1 MDILGTISPSLISKL
16 EQIKQYMAKRRVT
29 AFIGAGFSLNAEMPS
44 HVKMKTWTQLRED
57 FLDKLYGDNAVAK
70 KEDVNDVVQLA
81 SLIDAEFKRNEL
93 DEILEA
99 ALPDKLIRP
108 GKLHRML
115 VRLKWRDILTT
126 NYDTLIERAAE
137 EEIQEYQLVTNKETL
152 LYQPSPRIIKLHG
165 SFPNIRP
172 YIMTKEDYRKYPME
186 HPEMVNTARQCFLES
201 LMCLIG
207 FSGDDPNF
215 QSWLGWLRDV
225 IGRDRICPTY
235 LVTFKKGFH
244 DAEKSLMAQLGID
257 IINLA
262 EIPGIKDFKEAYS
275 FFFEYLQTSQVC
287 MEWSGRVDTFAY
299 HLEKGKEVEGIKNLT
314 DVLGEI
320 RQRYPGWMALPVK
333 YYEQFRDAN
342 ENILFLGRYFNI
354 VPDEWYLKLQF
365 LYELDWR
372 LSVSCTPKSIEW
384 FVPTIETVIEHIDSP
399 NEEERK
405 MISQLRLSLLQL
417 YRLNH
422 DKEKFDNLCAIL
434 LADSMNISIGAVKYQ
449 QILYAQTLLDYKAIQ
464 AYLTEWETDYG
475 NYTDSIH
482 KASVL
487 VMMNNKRD
495 AFDILDKCRLELSR
509 TLVNRGYD
517 AYSNSCLV
525 YVLELLAY
533 CSDGVSQRIPEHL
546 RQGLTIEDFNVY
558 CCKKAYERQPEQ
570 GFKVVHNFKIG
581 SYSNSWSSG
590 RSGFIPDYLY
600 PQRWFA
606 FKEVVGMA
614 FNVID
619 EKFYL
624 YCVDKMFDYDWHLAM
639 DKLLAVSSSKFA
651 KETITRKHL
660 SQISRDDANEFFDSY
675 IGYVER
681 YDDIANPLQKRII
694 RYNLTHI
701 LGRMC
706 CVISEDRILRY
717 VKAVISFD
725 VHLVC
730 EVLDFIYDSIS
741 TDKLSEIVP
750 LILARQEIK
759 TPYEFGV
766 NLPSNRK
773 VSFPVDESLLSKIC
787 NGFAS
792 DVVNEQSKAY
802 KLTCLLWKNDL
813 LNNDEKTRLEGALR
827 KWRAKGNS
835 SDMLYSYN
843 LVKPDEEETEKLNL
857 YIKEDVDDFCNEN
870 YIYDGSSLPLSDW
883 ANKLERLCIHNHRL
897 TEEQAVRVFEH
908 IADMLHKNVDTFIKD
923 SSEDEIFF
931 GGIKT
936 IVNSIMLYVS
946 EFFCCHAWNFVRND
960 YWGIFCE
967 DLERLLEKGY
977 RCLPMLVWLNTGTDD
992 LKMSYDI
999 REKLKKSLFS
1009 KEESLRGQTVS
1020 AILFALKM
1028 ENDIKD
1034 ILDHMFSVL
1043 KVINDVRV
1051 VDSLMLI
1058 ESLLLQGYDG
1068 DSDFAK
1074 KVELLLIKI
1083 HDEVNN
1089 YELNADELT
1098 ELGYHANFIAGVAS
1112 AKYKD
1117 TKFLLPLK
1125 FPYFTL
1131 EEAGFNDVFLG
1142 YERGKEKAE
1151 EKVDC

>member
-1 MDILGTISPSLISKL
+1 MNLSDSVSPSLISKL
-16 EQIKQYMAKRRVT
+16 EQIKLYMAKRRVT
-29 AFIGAGFSLNAEMPS
+29 AFVGAGFSLNAEMPS

-57 FLDKLYGDNAVAK
+57 FLNKLYGDNEEAK
-70 KEDVNDVVQLA
+70 KNDHNDVVQLA

-99 ALPDKLIRP
+99 ALPDRMIRP

-137 EEIQEYQLVTNKETL
+137 EEIQKYQLVTNKETL

-235 LVTFKKGFH
+235 LITFNKGYH

-262 EIPGIKDFKEAYS
+262 EIPWLNNFKEAYS
-275 FFFEYLQTSQVC
+275 FFFEYLQKSQTT
-287 MEWSGRVDTFAY
+287 MEWSGRVDSFAY
-299 HLEKGKEVEGIKNLT
+299 HFEKGKEIDGIKNLT
-314 DVLGEI
+314 KVLGNI
-320 RQRYPGWMALPVK
+320 RQSYPGWVALPVK

-342 ENILFLGRYFNI
+342 EHILFLGWYFNI
-354 VPDEWYLKLQF
+354 VPDEWKLKLHF

-372 LSVSCTPKSIEW
+372 LSISCTPKNIEW
-384 FVPTIETVIEHIDSP
+384 LVPTIETVIEHVESP

-405 MISQLRLSLLQL
+405 IISHLRLSLLQL

-422 DKEKFDNLCAIL
+422 DKNKFDNLCTIL
-434 LADSMNISIGAVKYQ
+434 LADSMNISVGTVKYQ
-449 QILYAQTLLDYKAIQ
+449 QILYAQALLDYKSIQ
-464 AYLTEWETDYG
+464 IYLAEWKTDYG
-475 NYTDSIH
+475 NYMDCIH

-487 VMMNNKRD
+487 VMMDNKRD
-495 AFDILDKCRLELSR
+495 AFDILDKCRSELSK
-509 TLVNRGYD
+509 TLVNYGID
-517 AYSNSCLV
+517 AYSSSCLV

-533 CSDGVSQRIPEHL
+533 CSDGARQKIPEHL
-546 RQGLTIEDFNVY
+546 RQGLTIDDFNVY
-558 CCKKAYERQPEQ
+558 CCKKAYEKQPEQ

-590 RSGFIPDYLY
+590 YSGFIPDYLY

-606 FKEVVGMA
+606 FKEMVGMA

-624 YCVDKMFDYDWHLAM
+624 YCVDKMFDYDWHFAM
-639 DKLLAVSSSKFA
+639 DKLLAVSSSKFV
-651 KETITRKHL
+651 KETVTRKHL
-660 SQISRDDANEFFDSY
+660 SLISRDDANEFFDNY
-675 IGYVER
+675 IGYMEK
-681 YDDIANPLQKRII
+681 YDDIANPLQRRII

-717 VKAVISFD
+717 VKALVSFD
-725 VHLVC
+725 VHLVS
-730 EVLDFIYDSIS
+730 EELDFIYDSIS
-741 TDKLSEIVP
+741 TDKLSEIIP
-750 LILARQEIK
+750 LILGKQEIK
-759 TPYEFGV
+759 TPYDFGV

-773 VSFPVDESLLSKIC
+773 FSFPIDESLLSKVV
-787 NGFAS
+787 NGFVS
-792 DVVNEQSKAY
+792 DDVKGQSKAY
-802 KLTCLLWKNDL
+802 QLTWLLWKNEL
-813 LNNDEKTRLEGALR
+813 LNDEDKIRLSEALK
-827 KWRAKGNS
+827 KWRANGCS

-843 LVKPDEEETEKLNL
+843 LLEPDEKETEKLNCL
-857 YIKEDVDDFCNEN
+857 IAENVDVFCDGN
-870 YIYDGSSLPLSDW
+870 YVYDGSSQPLSDW
-883 ANKLERLCIHNHRL
+883 VNKLERVCIQNHRL
-897 TEEQAVRVFEH
+897 TEEQTVRVFEH
-908 IADMLHKNVDTFIKD
+908 IADMLHKNMDTFTKD

-936 IVNSIMLYVS
+936 IVRSIMLYVS
-946 EFFCCHAWNFVRND
+946 DFFCCHAWNFVGND
-960 YWGIFCE
+960 CLGIFGE

-977 RCLPMLVWLNTGTDD
+977 KCLPMLVWLGTRADD
-992 LKMSYDI
+992 LKISYDM
-999 REKLKKSLFS
+999 REKLKKTLFS
-1009 KEESLRGQTVS
+1009 KDAALRGQTVS

-1028 ENDIKD
+1028 ENNIKD
-1034 ILDHMFSVL
+1034 ILDHMFSVV

-1051 VDSLMLI
+1051 VDSLMLV
-1058 ESLLLQGYDG
+1058 ESLLLQEYNG
-1068 DSDFAK
+1068 DLDFAK
-1074 KVELLLIKI
+1074 KVESLLIKI
-1083 HDEVNN
+1083 HDELNN
-1089 YELNADELT
+1089 YELNADELA

-1112 AKYKD
+1112 VKYKN
-1117 TKFLLPLK
+1117 TNFLLPLK

-1142 YERGKEKAE
+1142 YERGKEKAA
-1151 EKVDC
+1151 EKTDC